1 MNNISNKHNIKNIF
15 RDINNIICNQSNTTQ
30 NSGNIHE
37 NNVINTFLKNK
48 YIEEMDKDTFNK
60 NIIKKN
66 NIKIKEDNV
75 YNKYIKDYTQLIER
89 YNNLYEDLKAVL
101 YKKTELNKFPSSF
114 YNGKELFN
122 RNLNFYLL
130 LNLLYT

>member
-30 NSGNIHE
+30 NLGNTHE

-122 RNLNFYLL
+122 RNLN
-130 LNLLYT
+130 LLYT

>member
-122 RNLNFYLL
+122 RNLN
-130 LNLLYT
+130 LLYT